1 MDILKILEDTHE
13 KELIDSLGGVYAH
26 IADRQE
32 AWKAAASFSCPD
44 ACGDCCMH
52 FEPDLLECEALY
64 LAAWILE
71 HDEELAHRLM
81 DGSHVSANND
91 DGCILFT
98 PHSPWHCTVYGG
110 RCLICRLFGYAG
122 EYDKN
127 GKPRWRPCRFYP
139 DEKLLPFEHREYG
152 EEELARFAAPLP
164 IMADF
169 REQILSLSPDGS
181 GQTEPLREALPK
193 ALRKLMLIAYMK
205 GFDDDGDND
214 NGGGNDTPTPLSA

>member
-1 MDILKILEDTHE
+1 MNIMKILEGTHE
-13 KELIDSLGGVYAH
+13 KELIDSLGVVYAA

-44 ACGDCCMH
+44 GCGDCCAH

-64 LAAWILE
+64 LAAWLLE
-71 HDEELAHRLM
+71 NNPRAARRIMEGDFA
-81 DGSHVSANND
+81 SANND
-91 DGCILFT
+91 DGCILFD
-98 PHSPWHCTVYGG
+98 PRSPYHCTVYGG

-122 EYDKN
+122 EHDKS

-139 DEKLLPFEHREYG
+139 DDALLPFEHREYG
-152 EEELARFAAPLP
+152 EEELARFSAPLP

-169 REQILSLSPDGS
+169 MEQVLALAPDG
-181 GQTEPLREALPK
+181 GHTEPLREALPK

-205 GFDDDGDND
+205 GFDDDDDND
-214 NGGGNDTPTPLSA
+214 NGGGNDSPAPLSA

>member
-91 DGCILFT
+91 DGCILFN

-169 REQILSLSPDGS
+169 MEQALSLSPDGS

>member
-13 KELIDSLGGVYAH
+13 KELIDSLGAVYAR

-44 ACGDCCMH
+44 GCGDCCAH

-64 LAAWILE
+64 LAAWLLE
-71 HDEELAHRLM
+71 NNPRVARWIMEGDF
-81 DGSHVSANND
+81 VSANND
-91 DGCILFT
+91 DGCILFDPGT
-98 PHSPWHCTVYGG
+98 PYHCTVYGG

-122 EYDKN
+122 EHDKN
-127 GKPRWRPCRFYP
+127 GRPRWRPCRFYP
-139 DEKLLPFEHREYG
+139 DETLLPFEHREYG
-152 EEELARFAAPLP
+152 EEELARFSAPLP

-169 REQILSLSPDGS
+169 MEQALSLAPDG
-181 GQTEPLREALPK
+181 GQTEALREALPK
-193 ALRKLMLIAYMK
+193 ALRRLMLIAYMK

-214 NGGGNDTPTPLSA
+214 NGGGNDTPAPLSA